1 METSQ
6 ARKDAI
12 FRKKLVDTFCNYGIY
27 IIFLIMII
35 YFSVQSTGFLSL
47 SNAITVLQL
56 SSTLGISVVGMFGV
70 LVTGGIDISVAS
82 NMYFSAVVGT
92 TLLNN
97 LGCPLILCFV
107 GSCLSGL
114 LIGCINGF
122 CVSRLKIVPFI
133 TTLATYSVA
142 KGLGLMF
149 TNQQMLF
156 LDAKVRVFSSTRIFG
171 IPLMVYIFL
180 AVVILGHFVL
190 TKTQYG
196 RQLFACGNNLTG
208 ANKMGINGPR
218 VVFIA
223 YAICGALAGLAGMV
237 NAARLSVINPNF
249 AQNDE
254 FTVISSAVIGGASL
268 FGGKGKVIPGAII
281 GIVMVQVISNGLTI
295 IGASAY
301 IQNIFKGLII
311 FVAVMVDSIK
321 NNGDIH

>member
-27 IIFLIMII
+27 IIILIMII

-56 SSTLGISVVGMFGV
+56 SSTLGISVVGMFFV
-70 LVTGGIDISVAS
+70 LITGGIDISVAS

-156 LDAKVRVFSSTRIFG
+156 LDAKVS
-171 IPLMVYIFL
+171 FL
-180 AVVILGHFVL
+180 FYQDLWYPAD
-190 TKTQYG
+190 
-196 RQLFACGNNLTG
+196 
-208 ANKMGINGPR
+208 
-218 VVFIA
+218 
-223 YAICGALAGLAGMV
+223 GLH
-237 NAARLSVINPNF
+237 LPCSCYPWTFCPYKNP
-249 AQNDE
+249 
-254 FTVISSAVIGGASL
+254 VWPSAVCL
-268 FGGKGKVIPGAII
+268 WQQPDRCK
-281 GIVMVQVISNGLTI
+281 
-295 IGASAY
+295 
-301 IQNIFKGLII
+301 
-311 FVAVMVDSIK
+311 
-321 NNGDIH
+321 